1 MKRAI
6 ILVLDSLGVGASA
19 DAAAYGDT
27 GADTFGHIVEA
38 CAAGKADD
46 ERRQGP
52 LQIPNLARWGLVQAA
67 EASRGASLPIAKADE
82 IIGAHGFAKEL
93 SAGKDTPSGHWE
105 MCGLPV
111 SFEWGM
117 FPPQPNCFPQ
127 DLIDKLCAAAG
138 IEGILGNCHA
148 SGTEIIKQLG
158 EEHIR
163 TGMPI
168 CYTSAD
174 SVFQIAAHEES
185 FGLQRLYE
193 LCAIAKPLVDELNI
207 ARVIAR
213 PFVGDSAANFTRTA
227 NRRDLTTPPMQDTLL
242 DVLQAHGK
250 EVVSIGKIG
259 DIFAHRGVDRVVKG
273 KDNMA
278 LMDALLAEMQ
288 SQKEGLLFVNLV
300 DFDSLYGHRR
310 DVAGYAMALEQLDQR
325 LPELEAALGADDL
338 VMVSADHGCDPT
350 MPGSDHTREHVP
362 VVFVGE
368 GVTPVNLGAR
378 ESFADMG
385 QTLAQYFGL
394 PALGV
399 GEPCKLI

>member
-19 DAAAYGDT
+19 DAAAYGDV

-38 CAAGKADD
+38 CDAGKADD
-46 ERRQGP
+46 EHRQGP
-52 LQIPNLARWGLVQAA
+52 LQIPNLTRWGLVEAA
-67 EASRGASLPIAKADE
+67 EASRGASLPLAKPNQV
-82 IIGAHGFAKEL
+82 IGAHGFAKEL

-111 SFEWGM
+111 PFEWGM
-117 FPPQPNCFPQ
+117 FPQQPNCFPQ

-138 IEGILGNCHA
+138 IDGILGNCHA

-158 EEHIR
+158 EEHMR

-174 SVFQIAAHEES
+174 SVFQIAAHEEN
-185 FGLQRLYE
+185 FGLQRLYD
-193 LCAIAKPLVDELNI
+193 LCEIAKPLVDELNI

-213 PFVGDSAANFTRTA
+213 PFVGDSATNFTRTA

-242 DVLQAHGK
+242 DVLQANGK

-278 LMDALLAEMQ
+278 LMDALLGEMQ
-288 SQKEGLLFVNLV
+288 RQKEGLLFVNLG

-362 VVFVGE
+362 VVFVGA
-368 GVTPVNLGAR
+368 GVKPVNLGAR
-378 ESFADMG
+378 GSFADMG

-394 PALGV
+394 PALGA
-399 GEPCKLI
+399 GEACKLN

>member
-19 DAAAYGDT
+19 DAAAYGDV

-52 LQIPNLARWGLVQAA
+52 LQIPNLTRWGLVAAA
-67 EASRGASLPIAKADE
+67 EASRGASLPLAKPNQV
-82 IIGAHGFAKEL
+82 IGAHGFAKEL

-111 SFEWGM
+111 PFEWGM
-117 FPPQPNCFPQ
+117 FPQQPNCFPQ
-127 DLIDKLCAAAG
+127 DLLDKLCAAAG
-138 IEGILGNCHA
+138 IDGILGNCHA
-148 SGTEIIKQLG
+148 SGTEIIQQLG
-158 EEHIR
+158 EEHMR

-193 LCAIAKPLVDELNI
+193 LCEIAKPLVDELNI

-213 PFVGDSAANFTRTA
+213 PFVGDSTANFTRTA

-242 DVLQAHGK
+242 DVLRAHGK

-278 LMDALLAEMQ
+278 LMDALLGEMQ
-288 SQKEGLLFVNLV
+288 CQKEGLLFVNLV

-338 VMVSADHGCDPT
+338 VLVSADHGCDPT

-368 GVTPVNLGAR
+368 GVKPVNLGAR

-385 QTLAQYFGL
+385 QTLAQYFDL
-394 PALGV
+394 PALGA
-399 GEPCKLI
+399 GEPCKLN

>member
-19 DAAAYGDT
+19 DAAAYGDV

-52 LQIPNLARWGLVQAA
+52 LQIPNLTRWGLVKAA
-67 EASRGASLPIAKADE
+67 ELSRGAGLPITE
-82 IIGAHGFAKEL
+82 SSSVIGAYGYAKEL

-111 SFEWGM
+111 PFEWGM
-117 FPPQPNCFPQ
+117 FPQQPNCFPQ
-127 DLIDKLCAAAG
+127 DLIAKLCAEAG
-138 IEGILGNCHA
+138 LNGILGNCHA

-185 FGLQRLYE
+185 FGLQRLYD
-193 LCAIAKPLVDELNI
+193 LCEIAKPLVDELNI

-242 DVLQAHGK
+242 DVLQANGK

-273 KDNMA
+273 RDNMA
-278 LMDALLAEMQ
+278 LMDALLTEMQ

-310 DVAGYAMALEQLDQR
+310 DVAGYAMALEQLDRR

-368 GVTPVNLGAR
+368 GVKAVDLGAR

-394 PALGV
+394 PPLSV
-399 GEPCKLI
+399 GEPCKLN